1 MSPGIE
7 INGETLTTK
16 EAMDLLLMFYK
27 DAEELAGQ
35 FYDQDR
41 SAKFRVNW
49 PSQDDFVKT
58 ERLAFVE
65 AVRTAYALQLGDP
78 KTDPAD
84 ARRMHLAI
92 ILQERIGEGEEKN
105 NRLQLFPNTQ
115 QFAGDRY
122 DNRKIIEK
130 FGLRPNLRAAL
141 RQGAAKINTIH

>member
-1 MSPGIE
+1 MSID
-7 INGETLTTK
+7 INGEAITKK
-16 EAMDLLLMFYK
+16 EAMDILRMFYR

-41 SAKFRVNW
+41 SAKFRLNW

-65 AVRTAYALQLGDP
+65 AVRSTYAALLGDP

-92 ILQERIGEGEEKN
+92 VLQERLGQGEEKN

-115 QFAGDRY
+115 QFVGDRY
-122 DNRKIIEK
+122 ENRKIIEK

-141 RQGAAKINTIH
+141 RQGAAKINSLH